1 MTVNTRFAPSP
12 TGWLH
17 IGGVRTALYSWLYA
31 RKNKGKFF
39 LRIDDTDTSR
49 STDEFKDSIIS
60 ALKQLG
66 LEHDDEIT
74 YQSLR
79 FNHYIDKVEELL
91 NKDLAYY
98 DKVEKNEKTR
108 ETDLALAYDNRL
120 NKEGHVIRFRNQ
132 RESIVSIS
140 DSVHGEIKFDP
151 KVFFDVVIL
160 RSNGVP
166 TYNLTSVVDDIDMEI
181 THLIRGD
188 DHLSNLPV
196 QVNLFKSFEADV
208 PIFCHLPMIHGT
220 DGKRLSKR
228 HGAVDINHFLRQ
240 GYRVDALIN
249 YLVKTGWSHGDKE
262 IFSIEELL
270 ELFDLGRVTKS
281 AATFDIDKLNWLNQH
296 YIKNDDID
304 NVAEQILPYLQEQN
318 LPNKVSNDDYLKNIL
333 LLGIERE
340 FSLKNIASSIT
351 YFYQD
356 QIDYDTN
363 IIAKYDKVQTI
374 KILKDIVTKFFT
386 IDFSDKPSI
395 SACVTS
401 SCEDLQLKFKDIGP
415 LIRFATTGKLNAP
428 SIDDLCFLLG
438 KKRVIERISR
448 LLEIY
453 K

>member
-31 RKNKGKFF
+31 RKHKGKFF

-74 YQSLR
+74 YQSQR
-79 FNHYIDKVEELL
+79 FSHYIDKVEELL

-132 RESIVSIS
+132 RENIISIS

-196 QVNLFKSFEADV
+196 QVNLFKSFEANV

-228 HGAVDINHFLRQ
+228 DGALDIMDYKSEGYLSEALLNYIVRLGWAKDEIEKFTMKELIDFFDLPMSNVIHGQDNQKNIKINNNITVATPICFDIAFPRTVRKMNQSSDFIINISNDTWFGSSIGPHHHLEIARIRSIENDKWTIRATNDGYSAFISNKGTIVDFLSKGDVGILEGYINLRESRSFYNEY
-240 GYRVDALIN
+240 GY
-249 YLVKTGWSHGDKE
+249 
-262 IFSIEELL
+262 IFSYVIIFISLL
-270 ELFDLGRVTKS
+270 MFLIVCFKS
-281 AATFDIDKLNWLNQH
+281 K
-296 YIKNDDID
+296 
-304 NVAEQILPYLQEQN
+304 
-318 LPNKVSNDDYLKNIL
+318 KV
-333 LLGIERE
+333 
-340 FSLKNIASSIT
+340 
-351 YFYQD
+351 
-356 QIDYDTN
+356 
-363 IIAKYDKVQTI
+363 
-374 KILKDIVTKFFT
+374 
-386 IDFSDKPSI
+386 
-395 SACVTS
+395 
-401 SCEDLQLKFKDIGP
+401 
-415 LIRFATTGKLNAP
+415 
-428 SIDDLCFLLG
+428 
-438 KKRVIERISR
+438 
-448 LLEIY
+448 
-453 K
+453 

>member
-166 TYNLTSVVDDIDMEI
+166 TYNLTSVSY
-181 THLIRGD
+181 THLT
-188 DHLSNLPV
+188 LP
-196 QVNLFKSFEADV
+196 
-208 PIFCHLPMIHGT
+208 
-220 DGKRLSKR
+220 
-228 HGAVDINHFLRQ
+228 
-240 GYRVDALIN
+240 
-249 YLVKTGWSHGDKE
+249 
-262 IFSIEELL
+262 
-270 ELFDLGRVTKS
+270 TK
-281 AATFDIDKLNWLNQH
+281 A
-296 YIKNDDID
+296 
-304 NVAEQILPYLQEQN
+304 
-318 LPNKVSNDDYLKNIL
+318 
-333 LLGIERE
+333 
-340 FSLKNIASSIT
+340 
-351 YFYQD
+351 
-356 QIDYDTN
+356 
-363 IIAKYDKVQTI
+363 
-374 KILKDIVTKFFT
+374 
-386 IDFSDKPSI
+386 
-395 SACVTS
+395 
-401 SCEDLQLKFKDIGP
+401 
-415 LIRFATTGKLNAP
+415 
-428 SIDDLCFLLG
+428 
-438 KKRVIERISR
+438 
-448 LLEIY
+448 
-453 K
+453 

>member
-1 MTVNTRFAPSP
+1 MRVNTRFAPSP

-31 RKNKGKFF
+31 RKNNGKFF

-60 ALKQLG
+60 ALNQLG
-66 LEHDDEIT
+66 LKHDNEIT
-74 YQSLR
+74 YQSQR
-79 FNHYIDKVEELL
+79 FGHYIDKVEELL
-91 NKDLAYY
+91 NKNLAYY

-108 ETDLALAYDNRL
+108 ETDLALVHKNRL
-120 NKEGHVIRFRNQ
+120 NKDGHIIRFRNQ
-132 RESIVSIS
+132 RQNMINIT
-140 DSVHGEIKFDP
+140 DSVHGEIKFEP

-166 TYNLTSVVDDIDMEI
+166 TYNLTSVVDDIDMGI

-188 DHLSNLPV
+188 DHLSNIPV
-196 QVNLFKSFEADV
+196 QVNLFNSFEADV
-208 PIFCHLPMIHGT
+208 PVFCHLPMIHGI

-228 HGAVDINHFLRQ
+228 HGAVDINHFLSE

-262 IFSIEELL
+262 IFSKKELL
-270 ELFDLGRVTKS
+270 ELFDLDRVTKS
-281 AATFDIDKLNWLNQH
+281 AATFDIDKLNWLNQY

-304 NVAEQILPYLQEQN
+304 NVAEQILPYLQDQN
-318 LPNKVSNDDYLKNIL
+318 LSIEACNDDYLKNIL

-363 IIAKYDKVQTI
+363 IIAKYDKAQTI